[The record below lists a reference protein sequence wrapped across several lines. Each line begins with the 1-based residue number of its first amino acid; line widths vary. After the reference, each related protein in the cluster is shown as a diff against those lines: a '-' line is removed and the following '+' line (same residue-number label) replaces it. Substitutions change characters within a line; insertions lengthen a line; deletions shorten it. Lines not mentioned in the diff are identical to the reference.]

1 MRFTRQWN
9 QIKQNQKTRLNG
21 MRRIT
26 DITGDIYIR
35 DLQEKISLKK
45 KKTRE
50 DRTG

>member
-1 MRFTRQWN
+1 MRH
-9 QIKQNQKTRLNG
+9 
-21 MRRIT
+21 IT

-50 DRTG
+50 DRTGWGGQNMLTSKKMRWDKKR